1 MREVT
6 FYRTASGN
14 CPIEQFLD
22 SLTERQS
29 AKIIWT
35 LELVEELEI
44 VPKQYFKKLVDT
56 DDIWEIKV
64 KIGRD
69 NFRILSFFDGPNLV
83 VLNHAFSKQTRKIPK
98 SEIRL
103 AEERKRD
110 YFRRKIQ

>member
-6 FYRTASGN
+6 FYRTESGN

-22 SLTERQS
+22 SLTARQS
-29 AKIIWT
+29 TKVTWT
-35 LELVEELEI
+35 LSLIEELEVI
-44 VPKQYFKKLVDT
+44 PKQYFKKLIDT
-56 DDIWEIKV
+56 DNIWEIRV
-64 KIGRD
+64 NIGRD
-69 NFRILSFFDGPNLV
+69 TFRILSFFDGPRLV

-98 SEIRL
+98 SDIQL